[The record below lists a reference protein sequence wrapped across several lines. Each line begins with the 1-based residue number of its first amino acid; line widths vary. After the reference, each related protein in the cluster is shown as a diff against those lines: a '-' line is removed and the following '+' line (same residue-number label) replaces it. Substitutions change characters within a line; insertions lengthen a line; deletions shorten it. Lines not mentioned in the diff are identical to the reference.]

1 MRVLELNSKLLCNQ
15 EVLHMITEP
24 IPKHLMGPTDY
35 QDYRTVIHQ
44 TTKYLS
50 DPMVPARFSKEA
62 IQGLLMELMEFD
74 LTKLEK
80 LTIINTRPLVLVEL
94 VPLIE
99 AIEARFTVDQ
109 QKRLLELLEKHLP
122 FERPVDEEEEEEE

>member
-1 MRVLELNSKLLCNQ
+1 
-15 EVLHMITEP
+15 MITEP

-35 QDYRTVIHQ
+35 KDYRTVIHQ

-62 IQGLLMELMEFD
+62 IQGLLKDLMEFD

-99 AIEARFTVDQ
+99 AIEARFSVDQ
-109 QKRLLELLEKHLP
+109 QKRLLELLDKHLP
-122 FERPVDEEEEEEE
+122 FERPVDEEEEEE